1 MLSECLMLDEHEA
14 FWYALVMM
22 ITNESNTDPIP
33 DDKVNMSRVRE
44 LIDAAFDSVKKIE
57 RNQDG

>member
-1 MLSECLMLDEHEA
+1 MRHSGTLLA
-14 FWYALVMM
+14 MM
-22 ITNESNTDPIP
+22 ITNEPNTDPIP

-44 LIDAAFDSVKKIE
+44 LIDAAFDIVKKIE

>member
-44 LIDAAFDSVKKIE
+44 LIDAAFDSAKK
-57 RNQDG
+57 D